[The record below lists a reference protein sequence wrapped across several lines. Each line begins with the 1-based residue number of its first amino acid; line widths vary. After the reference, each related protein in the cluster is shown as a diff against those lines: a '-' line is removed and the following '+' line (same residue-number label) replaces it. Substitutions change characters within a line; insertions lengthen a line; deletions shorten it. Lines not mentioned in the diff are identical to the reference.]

1 MCIIC
6 QNLVGHGVDVVA
18 ILVLRES
25 QLNQV
30 RAFQRGPVD
39 GIGPM
44 LLDPWQ
50 NICDV
55 EERSCG
61 RANRV

>member
-1 MCIIC
+1 MCIIG
-6 QNLVGHGVDVVA
+6 QNLVGHRIDVVT

-30 RAFQRGPVD
+30 RALQWGPID
-39 GIGPM
+39 RIGPM

-50 NICDV
+50 NVCEV
-55 EERSCG
+55 E
-61 RANRV
+61 